1 MIRHA
6 LVFFLRVVDA
16 DNSGEISLDDPR
28 SESADGASLFLKAPS
43 GNLTMKL

>member
-6 LVFFLRVVDA
+6 LVFFALKLRVVDA

-28 SESADGASLFLKAPS
+28 SEALMAHRCF
-43 GNLTMKL
+43 